1 MNVWIAKYSPEEFSQ
16 QYIQDCQ
23 SFTRTIPQLVQGE
36 LFQKKWGNF
45 HFVSFCTK
53 FEKSQKRYL
62 QLSDESISGYSGLLI
77 GKNTTDV
84 DYRDIKN
91 IDCNTPEE
99 YNGQYALFQLNKNQL
114 VCNVDNFGFHKVFY
128 FQKGN
133 EIYVT
138 NYLKL
143 LQLTKEITANPEQVL
158 SDFLTSRF
166 GVFPGYNTLFKDVF
180 TLPEYGTL
188 TIRDGV
194 MKVSSYKDIN
204 ELLVPKTNF
213 ENNIQKT
220 AVEYK
225 NAAIY
230 LRNFH
235 KTAIGVSGG
244 FDGRLMLSF
253 FYNTQGKSLE
263 TYTYN
268 RAGKLDL
275 WIASYL
281 SRKFRV
287 PHKKFEL
294 EIKVNDFTP
303 VLNEF
308 KDSKGDAFTN
318 ALDQS
323 VGRFFE
329 TDDSFKVSLGGN
341 GADTDW
347 EFGEKKLKSL
357 KTENFKSFVSS
368 YALMLVTHPLVSEK
382 VTQQLANK
390 IEHYLYNKYK
400 VFENKE
406 NYIQL
411 LASAFFHLERF
422 RGEQGFVYSQRGNV
436 NKDIFAPFAVESFN
450 QCVFSA
456 TKNQLQRTLKE
467 GIHFRLYYELTE
479 GKVPYAPILTARN
492 EFGKNLFQKALNY
505 IAPVM
510 PKLIWKLFGGDTN
523 QRIRK
528 KYAKNNNDLSKDY
541 LIKNNESELWKFLDY
556 ATIQKG
562 LNDDYNGQYNTIATM
577 VKFIENY
584 TR

>member
-1 MNVWIAKYSPEEFSQ
+1 MHIWILKYGASSFSDDFLSEANNITQ
-16 QYIQDCQ
+16 QI
-23 SFTRTIPQLVQGE
+23 SQLHLKE
-36 LFQKKWGNF
+36 IYQKKFGNF
-45 HFVSFCTK
+45 HLVSFCTK

-62 QLSDESISGYSGLLI
+62 QSDDENLKGYSGLLI

-99 YNGQYALFQLNKNQL
+99 YNGQYALFQLNKDQF
-114 VCNVDNFGFHKVFY
+114 VCSGDNFGFHKVFY

-143 LQLTKEITANPEQVL
+143 LQATKAITANPEQVL

-166 GVFPGYNTLFKDVF
+166 GVFPGYNTLFKEVF
-180 TLPEYGTL
+180 TLPEYGML
-188 TIRDGV
+188 TIQEGV
-194 MKVSSYKDIN
+194 MKVASYKDVN
-204 ELLVPKTNF
+204 ELLVPANNF
-213 ENNIQKT
+213 EHNIQKT
-220 AVEYK
+220 AFEYK
-225 NAAIY
+225 NAALY

-294 EIKVNDFTP
+294 EIKLNDFTP

-347 EFGEKKLKSL
+347 EFGEKKLKYL
-357 KTENFKSFVSS
+357 KTENFKSFISS

-382 VTQQLANK
+382 VTQQLADR
-390 IEHYLYNKYK
+390 IEYYLYNKYK
-400 VFENKE
+400 VFESKE

-436 NKDIFAPFAVESFN
+436 NKDIFAPFAIESFN

-505 IAPVM
+505 IAPTL

-528 KYAKNNNDLSKDY
+528 KYAKNTNDLSKDY
-541 LIKNNESELWKFLDY
+541 LMKNHESALWQYLDY
-556 ATIQKG
+556 ATLQKG
-562 LNDDYNGQYNTIATM
+562 LNDGYNGQYNTIATM
-577 VKFIENY
+577 VKFIENN
-584 TR
+584 TQ